1 MTTNA
6 FKKFARSDDG
16 AVTVDWVVMTAAV
29 VGLGIAVLVSV
40 SGGTTSLAANVSS
53 ALSDTDVGLG
63 DGPFDVSKYIPL
75 TGDSNFS
82 SITDATANQ
91 TNDLQ
96 SKRGNTP
103 PRDRHLRRPLRA
115 PAIARRRRVGHD
127 RPARACGDGRS
138 RPELSRLKARLLTR
152 ASSVRDGAFSL
163 CEDVGS
169 VSQPCRSDPF

>member
-6 FKKFARSDDG
+6 FNKFARSDDG

-82 SITDATANQ
+82 TITDATANQ
-91 TNDLQ
+91 TNDQLRNWGDLAKNTALDSNQSAGTRRQETDTYAARYALLQ
-96 SKRGNTP
+96 SRGADVSGMTD
-103 PRDRHLRRPLRA
+103 PR
-115 PAIARRRRVGHD
+115 
-127 RPARACGDGRS
+127 
-138 RPELSRLKARLLTR
+138 ELAATVEADLN
-152 ASSVRDGAFSL
+152 
-163 CEDVGS
+163 
-169 VSQPCRSDPF
+169 